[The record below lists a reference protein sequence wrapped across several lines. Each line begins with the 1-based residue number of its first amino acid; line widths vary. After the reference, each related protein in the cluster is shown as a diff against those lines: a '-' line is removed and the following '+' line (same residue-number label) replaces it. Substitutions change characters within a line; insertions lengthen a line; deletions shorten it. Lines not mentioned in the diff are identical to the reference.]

1 MRRGARSIVA
11 GVAGACAAGLLW
23 SVVAAPGAFAARGSG
38 SLVLSPTHGGPQ
50 TVFTAT
56 FRMTGNGGPGACLGA
71 QVGFTFD
78 NQPVGSAPLDASC
91 SASAQIQVPLG
102 AAPGAHRVHAAVSGG
117 ASAGGTSTFTVDN
130 GATTPSTTT
139 ATTAPTTTTTTST
152 SSAPPSWSNST
163 TPYPGWTAPPFASQP
178 IPTSTGPCDTSGQ
191 HATAPDK
198 GFLLIPA
205 YSAGAHPKSAGS
217 TLITEPASGALPI
230 TGLGPAG
237 MVPPLLGDGRHPYQ
251 YLELVQPIDD
261 NVSPKLRLAAAAGE
275 PFGCLH
281 VESFGGPGSGYG
293 YLSYALKDA
302 LVISVQD
309 SNPDGTPIQQALPT
323 AAPATPAPASSPPA
337 NGKPAAGPPSTPAP
351 PKAKFEKVVLG
362 YTSLVWEYQEAAG
375 AQAPIHRGS
384 GTIQPPAPS
393 PPLSYSNLVFAF
405 GGLVAATVALMFAY
419 HSRRRDLARRA
430 RRQRASHAS

>member
-1 MRRGARSIVA
+1 M
-11 GVAGACAAGLLW
+11 
-23 SVVAAPGAFAARGSG
+23 
-38 SLVLSPTHGGPQ
+38 VLSPTHGGAQ
-50 TVFTAT
+50 TIFIAT
-56 FRMTGNGGPGACLGA
+56 FHLTTSGGPGACLGS
-71 QVGFTFD
+71 QVQFAFD
-78 NQPVGSAPLDASC
+78 SQPVGSAPLDASC
-91 SASAQIQVPLG
+91 SASAQMQVPLG
-102 AAPGAHRVHAAVSGG
+102 ATPGVHKVRGSVSGG
-117 ASAGGTSTFTVDN
+117 ATSASGTANFTVDN
-130 GATTPSTTT
+130 GTTPPPSTGPSTPATSATTS
-139 ATTAPTTTTTTST
+139 TST

-163 TPYPGWTAPPFASQP
+163 TPYVPWTAPPFVSQA
-178 IPTSTGPCDTSGQ
+178 IPTSTGPCDTSGP
-191 HATAPDK
+191 HAPAADK
-198 GFLLIPA
+198 GFLLVPA
-205 YSAGAHPKSAGS
+205 YSAGAHPKTTGS

-230 TGLGPAG
+230 TALGPAG

-251 YLELVQPIDD
+251 YLELLQPIDD

-281 VESFGGPGSGYG
+281 VESFGGPNSGYG
-293 YLSYALKDA
+293 YLSYALKEA

-309 SNPDGTPIQQALPT
+309 ANPDGTPFQEATPT
-323 AAPATPAPASSPPA
+323 A
-337 NGKPAAGPPSTPAP
+337 PPSTPAP
-351 PKAKFEKVVLG
+351 PASPAKGAKAPPASPPPPAAPKAKFEKVVLG
-362 YTSLVWEYQEAAG
+362 YTSVVWEYQEAAG